1 MSFRV
6 PTIDVSV
13 ADLAVRLAKSA
24 ACERIKAAIM
34 GESEGNL
41 KDILGLHRG

>member
-6 PTIDVSV
+6 PTVDVSV

-24 ACERIKAAIM
+24 ACEQIKAAIK

-41 KDILGLHRG
+41 KDILGLH